1 MTDTTTPIN
10 PDTTTVPVWTPAP
23 VAPTTAPVDLAQQSL
38 QQASDQVQAQA
49 HQLADTAQQI
59 AADPTK
65 VVGMMNNQLGNIA
78 SAVGAQDL
86 LKDTT
91 DRFLPMQEFVIHTI
105 KMAFF
110 LETQQRASRGEFMVG
125 ALSATIIMSVVSALL
140 PMILGGFGLFLT
152 IAEWLARVIC
162 SAWTGRKAIA
172 GSLLP

>member
-1 MTDTTTPIN
+1 
-10 PDTTTVPVWTPAP
+10 
-23 VAPTTAPVDLAQQSL
+23 
-38 QQASDQVQAQA
+38 
-49 HQLADTAQQI
+49 
-59 AADPTK
+59 
-65 VVGMMNNQLGNIA
+65 MMNDQLGNIA

-152 IAEWLARVIC
+152 SILILIPILNLGVKRFHDMNKPGRWAAMLLIPIFGWVMPLLFKSVNHQPAVDGMSALSNESLKRVVYTNDYGNDPAQTAPQ
-162 SAWTGRKAIA
+162 SME
-172 GSLLP
+172 